1 MEGVGTSNCRLG
13 FSVKIKVQGPKKRCS
28 QPRSSSCSVTRSRRS
43 VRASKSLR
51 ISKDGAKPIGLDEPI
66 GRLSRMDAI
75 QQQQMTKANRSSY
88 KRKLRQIR
96 AALDAFD
103 KDEYGLC
110 RSCEEPIDYRR
121 LKARPETPFCLEC
134 QDARE
139 R

>member
-1 MEGVGTSNCRLG
+1 MLTAEELELLRQALTEERTRLEE
-13 FSVKIKVQGPKKRCS
+13 F
-28 QPRSSSCSVTRSRRS
+28 
-43 VRASKSLR
+43 LR
-51 ISKDGAKPIGLDEPI
+51 ISKDGAKPVALDEPI

-88 KRKLRQIR
+88 ERKLRQIH
-96 AALDAFD
+96 AALDAFE

-110 RSCEEPIDYRR
+110 RSCEESIDYRR